1 MCVIF
6 IVVGLNI
13 IIAYVMWL
21 QTVFYIVLN
30 KSLVIMTNK
39 NWNHLSEMVEIY
51 NFILWLYWYN
61 LISTLLLISPHR
73 HANHACLQKRNQ
85 LSDGPILCYFVIC
98 KMLSWTKSMMFYLS
112 STAVYEFTIRFK
124 NTALSRN
131 TCTIILYKP
140 TLLFYYIRPV
150 LHMQL

>member
-1 MCVIF
+1 M
-6 IVVGLNI
+6 
-13 IIAYVMWL
+13 
-21 QTVFYIVLN
+21 
-30 KSLVIMTNK
+30 
-39 NWNHLSEMVEIY
+39 EIY

-61 LISTLLLISPHR
+61 SISTLLVISPHR

-112 STAVYEFTIRFK
+112 STAFYEFTIRFK

-131 TCTIILYKP
+131 TCTIRLYKR
-140 TLLFYYIRPV
+140 TLLFHYIRPV
-150 LHMQL
+150 LHMQLWSVNEVRSNIIKWLHLFVKRRFLVSFSSIFKLGVYGTGDFKAN